1 MTLLPRSH
9 DSRFVSRETGCNSLA
24 ITGGPCA
31 AYHNH
36 AEEGRRTEG
45 CKIRRLSVKGAVD

>member
-1 MTLLPRSH
+1 
-9 DSRFVSRETGCNSLA
+9 VSRETGCNSLA